1 MRIIYWKVAD
11 QAIRRLIIE
20 SDKVGMGFLESYKR
34 LPRRTRITLGVV
46 GIIIGLAGPYL
57 LPFTPVAEKTGK
69 DKDAMSSKSSTPWRH
84 LTYEPL
90 SWKIQENNRKRPL
103 PLSQDYFD
111 VKFFAVIKIIINNEG
126 F

>member
-1 MRIIYWKVAD
+1 M
-11 QAIRRLIIE
+11 E

-69 DKDAMSSKSSTPWRH
+69 DKDAMSSKSSTP
-84 LTYEPL
+84 
-90 SWKIQENNRKRPL
+90 
-103 PLSQDYFD
+103 
-111 VKFFAVIKIIINNEG
+111 
-126 F
+126 